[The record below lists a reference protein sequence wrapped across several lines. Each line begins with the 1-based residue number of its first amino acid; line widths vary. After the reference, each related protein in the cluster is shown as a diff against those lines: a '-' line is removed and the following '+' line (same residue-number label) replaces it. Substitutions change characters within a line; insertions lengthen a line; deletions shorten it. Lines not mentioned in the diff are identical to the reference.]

1 MAELKEGV
9 AVVTVGRTAPI
20 PPGQQTM
27 AVSLPVV
34 IASDQTPVP
43 VEVANQQVSEVS
55 LSLLGV
61 PRAEVALGIFAD
73 VTTYD
78 INPNEWAS
86 EGGGATT
93 HIPNESAAKVVLG
106 TANTNNYQFL
116 SSRRFFRYQPG
127 RVSAATFGVRSTT
140 SNDSTDIKKFGAFD
154 KRDGY
159 YIEVQGGG
167 QTDAASKE
175 FNCYCVRR
183 TSAFESDEPGIRTA
197 NVVDGDIGTAGTDL
211 VIVRAGLTY
220 IHAGLFDRSVRGSG
234 GVNIGSIASSDGT
247 TSVSGSFISVEA
259 PYRYTYEYRVPR
271 KYFSHDRLDGETKAQ
286 YYADKTPGRNSF
298 ALSIG
303 GTASNPTVSYTNGS
317 SVININGDIV
327 TDTSIWNIDFSKVT
341 MFKIEYSWYGAV
353 GGHFLAYVPDATTT
367 GEARWARMHHIRASN
382 QLTSPSLANP
392 TLPISY
398 LAQKATSANECA
410 LYKYG
415 ASYYIDGGDKGT
427 VTARSESNAVDRTV
441 TTSGT
446 MLIGLQVKENIN
458 SIRNRMQVY
467 PTRLGVGSSGRAVV
481 KLIKGPTATSGTPSF
496 SSAGTLSPVN
506 FTTTSG
512 VVSLT
517 GGTNVATF
525 FVGDGGVD
533 IDLAPYFGYN
543 KDYLS
548 YPLTAATGDTLYVFA
563 QGIGASADMSA
574 SLTWEEQV

>member
-1 MAELKEGV
+1 MADLQEGV
-9 AVVTVGRTAPI
+9 SVVTIGRTAPI

-27 AVSLPVV
+27 DNSLPVV
-34 IASDQTPVP
+34 IASDQTAVP
-43 VEVANQQVSEVS
+43 VEVANQQISEVS
-55 LSLLGV
+55 LSLLGI

-78 INPNEWAS
+78 INPNEWQS

-93 HIPNESAAKVVLG
+93 HIPNESAAKVTLG
-106 TANTNNYQFL
+106 TANTNAYQIL
-116 SSRRFFRYQPG
+116 SSKRFFRYQPG
-127 RVSAATFGVRSTT
+127 RVSAATFGVRMST
-140 SNDSTDIKKFGAFD
+140 SNDLTDIKKFGAFD

-159 YIEVQGGG
+159 YLEVQGGS
-167 QTDAASKE
+167 QTSSADKE
-175 FNCYCVRR
+175 FNFYCVRR
-183 TSAFESDEPGIRTA
+183 TSAFESNEPGIRTPNTA
-197 NVVDGDIGTAGTDL
+197 DGDIGTAGTDL

-220 IHAGLFDRSVRGSG
+220 IHAGLFDRSVRGAG
-234 GVNIGSIASSDGT
+234 GVNIGGIASSDGT
-247 TSVSGSFISVEA
+247 TSVSSSFISVES

-298 ALSIG
+298 SLSIG
-303 GTASNPTVSYTNGS
+303 GTASAPVVSYTNGS
-317 SVININGDIV
+317 TVIDANGDV
-327 TDTSIWNIDFSKVT
+327 TSDASVWNMDFSKVT

-367 GEARWARMHHIRASN
+367 GEARWVRIHHLRASN

-410 LYKYG
+410 VYKYG

-427 VTARSESNAVDRTV
+427 VVARSESNAADRTV
-441 TTSGT
+441 ATTGA
-446 MLIGLQVKENIN
+446 MLIGIQVKENIN

-481 KLIKGPTATSGTPSF
+481 KLIKNPTTVSGTPSF
-496 SSAGTLSPVN
+496 TSAGTLSPVN

-512 VVSLT
+512 VTVVS
-517 GGTNVATF
+517 GGTTVATF
-525 FVGDGGVD
+525 YVGEGGVD

-548 YPLTAATGDTLYVFA
+548 YPLTATTGDTLYVFA
-563 QGIGASADMSA
+563 QGIGASASMSA